1 MKILKGEIFKMTEK
15 TFIEKLVKTIKE
27 RYNIK
32 EYISDDIKDWSDEL
46 NTALNNADIIS
57 EDDNKISYNAYI
69 EVRLF
74 NKLINEYFTIEYN
87 KIDDDFKYYL

>member
-1 MKILKGEIFKMTEK
+1 MRILKGEIFKMTEK
-15 TFIEKLVKTIKE
+15 TFVEKLVKTIKE

-32 EYISDDIKDWSDEL
+32 EYISDEAKDWSDEL

-57 EDDNKISYNAYI
+57 EDNNKIVYNAYI

-74 NKLINEYFTIEYN
+74 NKLISENFTIEYI
-87 KIDDDFKYYL
+87 KKDDEFKYYL

>member
-1 MKILKGEIFKMTEK
+1 MTEK
-15 TFIEKLVKTIKE
+15 TFVEKLVKTIKE

-32 EYISDDIKDWSDEL
+32 EYISDEAKDWSDEL

-57 EDDNKISYNAYI
+57 EDNNKIVYNAYI

-74 NKLINEYFTIEYN
+74 NKLISENFTIEYI
-87 KIDDDFKYYL
+87 KKDDEFKYYL

>member
-1 MKILKGEIFKMTEK
+1 MTEK

-32 EYISDDIKDWSDEL
+32 EYISDDVKDWSDEL

-57 EDDNKISYNAYI
+57 EDDNKIVYNAYI

-87 KIDDDFKYYL
+87 KIDDEFKYYL

>member
-27 RYNIK
+27 RHNIK

-87 KIDDDFKYYL
+87 KIDDDLKYYL

>member
-1 MKILKGEIFKMTEK
+1 MTEK

-27 RYNIK
+27 RHNIK

-87 KIDDDFKYYL
+87 KIDDDLKYYL

>member
-1 MKILKGEIFKMTEK
+1 MTEK

>member
-1 MKILKGEIFKMTEK
+1 MTEK

-27 RYNIK
+27 RHNIK

-57 EDDNKISYNAYI
+57 EDDNKISYNAYS

-87 KIDDDFKYYL
+87 KIDDDLKYYL